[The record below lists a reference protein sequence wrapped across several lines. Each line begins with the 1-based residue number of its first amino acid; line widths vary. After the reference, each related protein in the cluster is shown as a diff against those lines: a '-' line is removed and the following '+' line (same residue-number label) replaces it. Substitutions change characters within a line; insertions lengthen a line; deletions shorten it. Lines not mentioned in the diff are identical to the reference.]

1 MKKIN
6 KNLMKFVIIISFLG
20 FFSLIVLQKLLPFA
34 QYTTYYCQ
42 SLISS
47 FLTPISHYIGAIPF
61 VLLFIFSIVATIK
74 LLIIVIKAKLLKKK
88 LSKKSLKT
96 HSFSVILEKLELTD
110 KTYIIASEK
119 RFAFC
124 LGIRNPKIYLSTGL
138 ATLLNTQE
146 IEAVLLHE
154 KYHLDKRDTL
164 IMLIASVGESL
175 LPFFP
180 LLSDFLY
187 NYRIER
193 EIKADQEAIRGIG
206 DKKPLIAV
214 LKKMLG
220 TSTYAEVS
228 LAAIADQ
235 DTLEPRILSLIK
247 KDTHF
252 KRFQIHHI
260 VVSILSAFI
269 MGTIMIIPVQAF
281 EIHHQ
286 GKNVLMIC
294 PQGNINEKDHS
305 EDILYSPMK

>member
-1 MKKIN
+1 MGI
-6 KNLMKFVIIISFLG
+6 
-20 FFSLIVLQKLLPFA
+20 FSLVVLQKLLPFA
-34 QYTTYYCQ
+34 QHTTYYCQ

-47 FLTPISHYIGAIPF
+47 SLAPISHYIGAIPF
-61 VLLFIFSIVATIK
+61 ALLFIFSLVATIR
-74 LLIIVIKAKLLKKK
+74 LLIIVIKAKRFKKK
-88 LSKKSLKT
+88 LSKKSLRT
-96 HSFSVILEKLELTD
+96 HFFSAILEKLELTD
-110 KTYIIASEK
+110 KTYLIASEK

-124 LGIRNPKIYLSTGL
+124 LGIRNPQIYLSTGL
-138 ATLLNTQE
+138 VTLLNTQE

-154 KYHLDKRDTL
+154 KYHMDKRDTL
-164 IMLIASVGESL
+164 IMLIASIGESL

-220 TSTYAEVS
+220 ASNRADIY

-247 KDTHF
+247 KDTQF
-252 KRFQIHHI
+252 KRFQIRHI

-281 EIHHQ
+281 EIQHQ

-294 PQGNINEKDHS
+294 PQGNINEKDHR
-305 EDILYSPMK
+305 EDILYSPIK